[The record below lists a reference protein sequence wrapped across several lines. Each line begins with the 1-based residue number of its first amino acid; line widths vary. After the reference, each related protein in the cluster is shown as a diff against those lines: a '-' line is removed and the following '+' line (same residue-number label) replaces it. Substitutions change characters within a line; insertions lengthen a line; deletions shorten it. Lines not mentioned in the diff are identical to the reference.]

1 MHFAGSNL
9 STDPKCPKYIYKIS
23 KNFRVEKSGEIS
35 RNLRFSRFFVPASR
49 SDTHLG
55 WDSWTQNRG
64 FRLCTADVFVHLCEN
79 LIRCGASEW
88 FFVGYT
94 NDKKRAHGCAPS
106 FYGWDSWTRTS
117 DAGVKVLCLDRLGDI
132 PSLRGIIP
140 HPPPMCQDDLRRPAF
155 FFWEVFEG
163 CGELFVKSS
172 PSYPSLFLIRRGG
185 ALQKRLHLSPHVG
198 G

>member
-1 MHFAGSNL
+1 MGVF
-9 STDPKCPKYIYKIS
+9 C
-23 KNFRVEKSGEIS
+23 R
-35 RNLRFSRFFVPASR
+35 
-49 SDTHLG
+49 
-55 WDSWTQNRG
+55 TQNRG
-64 FRLCTADVFVHLCEN
+64 FR
-79 LIRCGASEW
+79 RGAVVSVRLPMRKPYPMRGIGVVLRHYQNERKPYGGCRMA
-88 FFVGYT
+88 FF
-94 NDKKRAHGCAPS
+94 
-106 FYGWDSWTRTS
+106 GWDSWTRTS